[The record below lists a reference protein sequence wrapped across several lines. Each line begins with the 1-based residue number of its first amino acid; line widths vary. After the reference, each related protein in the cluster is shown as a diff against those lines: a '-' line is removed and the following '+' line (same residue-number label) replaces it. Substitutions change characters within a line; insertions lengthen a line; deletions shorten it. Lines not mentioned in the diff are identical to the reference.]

1 VSLGAREEPGLLQVH
16 KEDNQA
22 VCVCV
27 CRGHGLESFLGG
39 GEKRDD
45 GSPHKQ
51 GGQAL
56 GLGAQP

>member
-1 VSLGAREEPGLLQVH
+1 MGTKRTNQV
-16 KEDNQA
+16 

-56 GLGAQP
+56 GLRAQP